1 MHSTG
6 CPLGQYRAVAISGSL
21 QTASPWS
28 VIGPIR
34 EVALSD
40 TLMDLLASCL
50 GAGGHITRGAMYLR
64 DALLWII
71 GVAMPIIVLIA
82 AFWFH

>member
-1 MHSTG
+1 M
-6 CPLGQYRAVAISGSL
+6 SG
-21 QTASPWS
+21 A
-28 VIGPIR
+28 IR

-40 TLMDLLASCL
+40 TLMDLLASCAL

>member
-1 MHSTG
+1 MARYWTHSRSHSLGYVDGLTG
-6 CPLGQYRAVAISGSL
+6 
-21 QTASPWS
+21 
-28 VIGPIR
+28 
-34 EVALSD
+34 
-40 TLMDLLASCL
+40 LLHL
-50 GAGGHITRGAMYLR
+50 GAGGHITRGVMYLR